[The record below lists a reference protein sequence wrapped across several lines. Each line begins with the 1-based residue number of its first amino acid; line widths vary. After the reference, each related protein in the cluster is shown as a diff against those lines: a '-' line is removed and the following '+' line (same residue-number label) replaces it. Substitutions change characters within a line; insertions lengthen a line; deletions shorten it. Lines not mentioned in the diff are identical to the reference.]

1 MQSLVNL
8 NSQCTHQAGTAA
20 AQCPA
25 GLLPSPS
32 GAWRLQRHKCIGVST
47 AAGASQQELCVIAV
61 CNLAARN
68 IRALPQAPLGNA
80 VCFLLS
86 AAHELLPVA
95 CFVHMDRR
103 QVSQGLAAHRR
114 ATSSC
119 GRHARTR
126 ACAPRRRSCTRHRF
140 PPGYEKVHID
150 TQQFFFFCG
159 LFFLRLFYQFRLIKR
174 TTWAVKHAHSQSTLL
189 IGSRCAFGVRCCS

>member
-1 MQSLVNL
+1 MQSVVNL
-8 NSQCTHQAGTAA
+8 ISQCTHQAGTAA

-47 AAGASQQELCVIAV
+47 AAGALQQELFVTAICHP
-61 CNLAARN
+61 AARN
-68 IRALPQAPLGNA
+68 IRASPQAPLGNA

-86 AAHELLPVA
+86 AAHELLHVA
-95 CFVHMDRR
+95 CFVDMDRR
-103 QVSQGLAAHRR
+103 QVSRGVAAHRR

-119 GRHARTR
+119 GRRARTR
-126 ACAPRRRSCTRHRF
+126 ACAPRRRSYTRHRF

-150 TQQFFFFCG
+150 TQQFFFSVVYFFCD
-159 LFFLRLFYQFRLIKR
+159 FFTNSGSSNAQPGRSNKR
-174 TTWAVKHAHSQSTLL
+174 IL
-189 IGSRCAFGVRCCS
+189 SRPS